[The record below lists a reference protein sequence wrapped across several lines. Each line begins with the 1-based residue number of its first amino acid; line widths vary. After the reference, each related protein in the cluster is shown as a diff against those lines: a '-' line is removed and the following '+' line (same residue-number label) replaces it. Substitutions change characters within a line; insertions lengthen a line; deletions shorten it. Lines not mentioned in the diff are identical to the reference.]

1 MTGADDNTT
10 NVAGMIAALEKLDF
24 ECFSFKTNAVHLSD
38 ISLPV
43 ILLIENNHY
52 VILYKLNDNYAYIS
66 DPLLGIRKIP
76 LDKFYKLW
84 ELYKEG
90 GLIISATPSKKF
102 YKTNNFF
109 SESKKLFLT
118 DTKFFSRFRF
128 SLLSLFFIIII
139 NSVLIFLLPYLNQD
153 LFDKGI
159 KNNAI
164 DIVKL
169 IIGAQFLI
177 YVGQNISEFF
187 RTWILTRM
195 GNKINLHLTN
205 NFLNKILS
213 LPIIFFEN
221 KSVGDI
227 VLRFADHNRIFD
239 FITVNLFNLV
249 FSILNII
256 IFGVI
261 LINYN
266 FKIFLFFFI
275 GSIISYF
282 WIMIFF
288 KRRKLIETE
297 KFTSLSLSQTSLVQY
312 IWGIMEIKLNSNE
325 KVKQKEWNTIQE
337 DLYNLNIRT
346 LKMNQLQREGNA
358 FITQARNLIVTYLA
372 AVEVINGNI
381 SIGMM
386 ISINYIIGQLNAPF
400 EQLTGV
406 FQNYQDMK
414 ISAER
419 VHEYYGIKSEVLP
432 EDQGIKNYNTD
443 ADIKIRD
450 LSYFYESN
458 PDKIILKN
466 LSFDILKNKTTAI
479 VGYSGSGK
487 TTLLKLLL
495 KLYSPKSG
503 NILLED
509 TNLNNID
516 TTVWRN
522 DCGSVMQNG
531 FIFTNTVLN
540 NITLEANENVNF
552 DLLNEVLEICQI
564 NEFIS
569 SFPNGINTKIGY
581 DGVNLS
587 AGQRQRLLIARAL
600 YKNPKFVFLDEATS
614 SLDAKTEEVII
625 NNLESFLKQRT
636 SVIIAH
642 RLTTIRKSDQIIVL
656 NNGEIIEKG
665 NHESLIHNKNFYYNL
680 IKNQINL
687 N

>member
-1 MTGADDNTT
+1 MAGTNDTGT
-10 NVAGMIAALEKLDF
+10 NVSGMITTLEKLNF
-24 ECFSFKTNAVHLSD
+24 NCLSFKTTATRLSE
-38 ISLPV
+38 IELPV

-52 VILYKLNDNYAYIS
+52 VILYKLNNQYAYLS
-66 DPLLGIRKIP
+66 DPLLGIRK
-76 LDKFYKLW
+76 LTFDKFYKLW
-84 ELYKEG
+84 QIYKEG
-90 GLIISATPSKKF
+90 GVVISAAPSKKF
-102 YKTNNFF
+102 YNINNFF
-109 SESKKLFLT
+109 LESKKLFLS
-118 DTKFFSRFRF
+118 DTNFFSRFKF
-128 SLLSLFFIIII
+128 SILSLFLIIIF
-139 NSVLIFLLPYLNQD
+139 NSVLIFWLPYLNQD

-159 KNNAI
+159 KNNAL
-164 DIVKL
+164 DIVKI

-177 YVGQNISEFF
+177 YIGQNISEFF
-187 RTWILTRM
+187 RSWILTRI
-195 GNKINLHLTN
+195 GNKINLNLTN
-205 NFLNKILS
+205 NFLKKILS

-249 FSILNII
+249 FSILNIA

-261 LINYN
+261 LINYS

-282 WIMIFF
+282 WITIFF
-288 KRRKLIETE
+288 KKRKMIETE
-297 KFTSLSLSQTSLVQY
+297 KFHFMSLSQTRLVQY

-325 KVKQKEWNTIQE
+325 KNKQKEWNSIQQ
-337 DLYNLNIRT
+337 DLYNLNIKT
-346 LKMNQLQREGNA
+346 FKMNQLQREGNT
-358 FITQARNLIVTYLA
+358 FVTQARNLIVTYLA

-419 VHEYYGIKSEVLP
+419 VHEYYKINSEIIPESNGIQDYEKNSDLKI
-432 EDQGIKNYNTD
+432 QG
-443 ADIKIRD
+443 
-450 LSYFYESN
+450 LSYYYESN
-458 PDKIILKN
+458 PDKTILNN

-495 KLYSPKSG
+495 KLYLPKSG
-503 NILLED
+503 NIRLGD
-509 TNLNNID
+509 TDLNNID
-516 TTVWRN
+516 TNTWRN

-531 FIFTNTVLN
+531 FIFSNTVLN
-540 NITLEANENVNF
+540 NITLGENDSINYE
-552 DLLNEVLEICQI
+552 LLKEVLEICQI
-564 NEFIS
+564 NEFIKF
-569 SFPNGINTKIGY
+569 FPNGVSTKIGY

-625 NNLESFLKQRT
+625 SNLELFLKNRT

-642 RLTTIRKSDQIIVL
+642 RLTTIKKADNIIVL
-656 NNGEIIEKG
+656 NEGEIIEMG
-665 NHESLIHNKNFYYNL
+665 THDTLINNKNFYYNL

>member
-1 MTGADDNTT
+1 MAGTDDTGT
-10 NVAGMIAALEKLDF
+10 NIAGMIGALEKLNF
-24 ECFSFKTNAVHLSD
+24 ECLSFKTTAAHLSD
-38 ISLPV
+38 IALPV
-43 ILLIENNHY
+43 IILIENNHY
-52 VILYKLNDNYAYIS
+52 VILYKLNNEYAYLS
-66 DPLLGIRKIP
+66 DPLSGIRKLT
-76 LDKFYKLW
+76 LDKFNKLW
-84 ELYKEG
+84 QIYKEG
-90 GLIISATPSKKF
+90 GLVISATPSKKF
-102 YKTNNFF
+102 YKINNFF
-109 SESKKLFLT
+109 LESKKLFLT
-118 DTKFFSRFRF
+118 DTNFFSRFRF
-128 SLLSLFFIIII
+128 SILSLFLIIIV

-159 KNNAI
+159 KNNAL

-177 YVGQNISEFF
+177 YIGQNISEFF
-187 RTWILTRM
+187 RSWILTRM
-195 GNKINLHLTN
+195 GNKINLHLMN

-249 FSILNII
+249 FAILNIV
-256 IFGVI
+256 IFGII

-275 GSIISYF
+275 GSVISYF

-297 KFTSLSLSQTSLVQY
+297 KFTFMSLSQTRLVQY

-325 KVKQKEWNTIQE
+325 KNKQKEWNSIQE
-337 DLYNLNIRT
+337 NLYNLNIKT

-419 VHEYYGIKSEVLP
+419 VHEYYGIKSEILP
-432 EDQGIKNYNTD
+432 GTEGIKDYEKNT
-443 ADIKIRD
+443 DIKIIN

-458 PDKIILKN
+458 PDKIILNN
-466 LSFDILKNKTTAI
+466 LSFDILQNKTTAI

-495 KLYSPKSG
+495 KLYTPKSG
-503 NILLED
+503 NILLGDADLNSID
-509 TNLNNID
+509 TNA
-516 TTVWRN
+516 WRN

-540 NITLEANENVNF
+540 NITLGENDSINSE
-552 DLLNEVLEICQI
+552 LLNEVLEICQI
-564 NEFIS
+564 NEFIN

-625 NNLESFLKQRT
+625 NNLESFLKNRT

-642 RLTTIRKSDQIIVL
+642 RLTTIRKADQIIVL
-656 NNGEIIEKG
+656 NGGEIIEKG
-665 NHESLIHNKNFYYNL
+665 NHDSLIENKNFYYNL